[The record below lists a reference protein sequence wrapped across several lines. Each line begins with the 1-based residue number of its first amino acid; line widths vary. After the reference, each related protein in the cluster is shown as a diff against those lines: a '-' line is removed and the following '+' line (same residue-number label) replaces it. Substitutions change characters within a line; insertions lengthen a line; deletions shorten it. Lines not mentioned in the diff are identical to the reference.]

1 MKATSKSIY
10 CFYYSLIYSFVLC
23 QNEVDKLALLAIKN
37 QLVSDPFGVTS
48 SWNESLNFCMW
59 HGVSCKR
66 QRVTQ
71 LNLSSSSLVGYV
83 PSSIANLSFLQV
95 LDLSNNSFQ
104 GQVPEKI
111 GHLFRLRVIT
121 LANNS
126 LSGQIPTTLSNC
138 SNLKTLDLS
147 YNNFM
152 SRIPFQLGFLTK
164 LEQLRIRNSNL
175 EGIIPPHIG
184 NISTLLEIS
193 LRINKLEGEIPE
205 SLGQLKSLTILSIGD
220 NMLSGTI
227 PKSIYNLSHLSLL
240 SLCKNKFQGSFPH
253 NIGLTLPNL
262 QYFNVWENQFSGS
275 IPSSFSNTSKLL
287 IFDISNNKFFGGVPN
302 IFRNQDKLRLLWLAD
317 NDLGTSGIND
327 DLKFLTDLAN
337 CSSLEKLNLSNCNF
351 GGVLPSSL
359 VNLSGKLESLSM
371 AGNQISG
378 TIPPGIGN
386 LVSLNE
392 FLMYDNKL
400 KGALPET
407 IGKLHMLERVHLHA
421 NEFYG
426 EIPFSIG
433 NLSRLSELRL
443 DENNFHGNIPSSLE
457 NCKSLLWLDLS
468 SNSFNG
474 TIPPNVIGLSSL
486 SKSLNL
492 SRNYLSGSL
501 PWEVGNL
508 KNLVE
513 LDVSKNNLSGDIPS
527 SLGDCTILQ
536 RLNMDHNKFE
546 GVLPETL
553 YSLKGIEEI
562 DLSYNNLSGHISK
575 DLAKLSS
582 LSKLNLSFNDLE
594 GELPTGG
601 VFGNFSGISISGN
614 DKLCGGIP
622 ELELRECFRKHNLS
636 FEAKLTI
643 SICCALVVLLL
654 LYAVIYY
661 FLRKSK
667 RKALKSYER
676 DPVMNISYGELLK
689 ATNGFSPNNMIGQGG
704 FGSVYKGILGPHQT
718 IVAVKVFNL
727 VNREATKSFMT
738 ECEILRS
745 VRHRNLV
752 KIIDGCSG
760 VDYQGNDFKAL
771 IYEFMPNGSLED
783 WLHSIPAKNSE
794 EQEKS
799 LNLSQRLNVVIDV
812 ASALDYLHNHN
823 QLHIVHCDLKPSNI
837 LLDQNMTAHVSD
849 FGLSRIII
857 EDSSINQ
864 TSSIGIKGTIGYA
877 APEYGMGS
885 KVTTQGDVYS
895 FGILLLEIFTGKR
908 PTYAGFK
915 DELNLNRF
923 VKTALPERVMEVVD
937 SSLVFGEEEERATTS
952 SSSSSTL
959 LQTRRG
965 KVDELLVSI
974 LKVGVMCSEIS
985 PRNRIQINDALNK
998 LHEIRNLVLKDEL
1011 V

>member
-1 MKATSKSIY
+1 MFTCTMANLKFRSMFIYTQPLLTKANLLDKAASNKPYSHPKMKVISIFIYCSYISLIY
-10 CFYYSLIYSFVLC
+10 CFVLG
-23 QNEVDKLALLAIKN
+23 QNESDKLALLAIKN

-48 SWNESLNFCMW
+48 SWNESLHFCMW
-59 HGVSCKR
+59 QGVSCKH

-71 LNLSSSSLVGYV
+71 LNLPSSSLVGHI
-83 PSSIANLSFLQV
+83 PSSIGNLSFLQV
-95 LDLSNNSFQ
+95 LDISNNSFH
-104 GQVPEKI
+104 GEIPEQI
-111 GHLFRLRVIT
+111 GHLLQLRVIA
-121 LANNS
+121 LENNS
-126 LSGQIPTTLSNC
+126 LSGQIPTSLSNC
-138 SNLKTLDLS
+138 SNLRTLDLS

-152 SRIPFQLGFLTK
+152 SGIPFQFGFLTK
-164 LEQLRIRNSNL
+164 LEQLRIKNSNL
-175 EGIIPPHIG
+175 KGIIHPHIG
-184 NISTLLEIS
+184 NISTLLEVS
-193 LRINKLEGEIPE
+193 LRSNKLEGDIPE
-205 SLGQLKSLTILSIGD
+205 SLGQLKKLTILSIGD

-227 PKSIYNLSHLSLL
+227 PKSIFNLSHLNLL
-240 SLCKNKFQGSFPH
+240 SLCKNKSQGSFPH
-253 NIGLTLPNL
+253 NIVLTLPNI

-275 IPSSFSNTSKLL
+275 IPVSFSNTSKLL
-287 IFDISNNKFFGGVPN
+287 VFDISNNKFFGGVPN
-302 IFRNQDKLRLLWLAD
+302 IFRNQEKLWFLWIAG
-317 NDLGTSGIND
+317 NDLGSSGIND
-327 DLKFLTDLAN
+327 LNFLTDLAN
-337 CSSLEKLNLSNCNF
+337 CSNLKRLNLSNCNF

-359 VNLSGKLESLSM
+359 GNLSAKLESLSM

-378 TIPPGIGN
+378 NQISGTIPPDIGN

-392 FLMYDNKL
+392 LLMYDNKL

-407 IGKLHMLERVHLHA
+407 IGKLHKLERVHLHA

-443 DENNFHGNIPSSLE
+443 YENNVHGSIPSSLE
-457 NCKSLLWLDLS
+457 NCNSLLWLDLS

-474 TIPPNVIGLSSL
+474 AIPPNVIGLSSL
-486 SKSLNL
+486 SKFLNL
-492 SRNYLSGSL
+492 SRNYLCGSL

-513 LDVSKNNLSGDIPS
+513 LDVSNNNLSGDIPS

-536 RLNMDHNKFE
+536 RLYMDHNKFE
-546 GVLPETL
+546 GALPETL

-562 DLSYNNLSGHISK
+562 DLAYNKLSGHLSK

-594 GELPTGG
+594 GEIPTGG
-601 VFGNFSGISISGN
+601 VFSNFSEISIVGN
-614 DKLCGGIP
+614 DKLCGGVP
-622 ELELRECFRKHNLS
+622 ELQSRVCFRKHNLS

-643 SICCALVVLLL
+643 CIVCVLVVCLLV
-654 LYAVIYY
+654 YAVIYY

-667 RKALKSYER
+667 RKALKSCER
-676 DPVMNISYGELLK
+676 DPVINISYGELLK
-689 ATNGFSPNNMIGQGG
+689 ATSGFSPNNMIEQGG
-704 FGSVYKGILGPHQT
+704 FGSVYKGILGPHKKL
-718 IVAVKVFNL
+718 VAVKVFNL
-727 VNREATKSFMT
+727 ANRQATKSFMT

-783 WLHSIPAKNSE
+783 WLHSVPARNLE

-799 LNLSQRLNVVIDV
+799 LNLSQSLNVVIDV

-823 QLHIVHCDLKPSNI
+823 QSQIVHCDLKPSNI

-857 EDSSINQ
+857 EGSSQNQ
-864 TSSIGIKGTIGYA
+864 TSIGIKGTIGYA

-895 FGILLLEIFTGKR
+895 FGILFFT
-908 PTYAGFK
+908 
-915 DELNLNRF
+915 
-923 VKTALPERVMEVVD
+923 
-937 SSLVFGEEEERATTS
+937 
-952 SSSSSTL
+952 
-959 LQTRRG
+959 
-965 KVDELLVSI
+965 
-974 LKVGVMCSEIS
+974 
-985 PRNRIQINDALNK
+985 
-998 LHEIRNLVLKDEL
+998 
-1011 V
+1011 